1 MIIIMH
7 FLEKETV
14 LFEENNFALN
24 HEYCFKIHTY
34 ILFYVIFLNTFQPT
48 QKENVLKSSQWKAP
62 HLNPIR

>member
-48 QKENVLKSSQWKAP
+48 QKENVLKSSQ
-62 HLNPIR
+62 

>member
-24 HEYCFKIHTY
+24 HEYCFKIYTY
-34 ILFYVIFLNTFQPT
+34 TLFCVIFLNTFQPT
-48 QKENVLKSSQWKAP
+48 QKENVLKSSQ
-62 HLNPIR
+62 